1 MGASQARGEE
11 QVAGNGKVK
20 LIAIDDDPESL
31 RLVEA
36 ALCATLGDQLD
47 VLSFT
52 DPVVGLEAV
61 RRQRPEGV
69 LLDLR
74 MPTLSGM
81 EVLERIVEM
90 DRSIDV
96 LLLSAHDSAE
106 AAVEAIQKGACD
118 YLTKP
123 IEPHRLQERVSR
135 FVEDAVRRRK
145 TDQLDGELLGACRF
159 EGITG
164 RSPAIR
170 DVCAAIRRVA
180 PYFRNVLISGP
191 TGSGKELV
199 AKALHRL
206 SPVGSSG
213 PFIICNCAALT
224 ETLIENELFG
234 HARGA
239 FTGAVAEKAG
249 FFEMANGGTLF
260 LDEIGE
266 MSPAAQAKVLRA
278 VQNQEIQRV
287 GSATVRKVQVR
298 IVAATNRDL
307 AEESLAKRFREDL
320 FYRLSMIELKLPS
333 MADRKG
339 DLPLLMREFVDH
351 FSLQYGKQITG
362 VTRKAEAIL
371 FRYSWPGNVRELEN
385 TIDYACMVC
394 DSARIDV
401 GHLPE
406 RILRPPQARVP
417 AGSHP
422 LVSLEEMDRM
432 HARAVVEQLGGDK
445 AEAAAVL
452 GVSRAT
458 LYRLLAEQARE

>member
-1 MGASQARGEE
+1 
-11 QVAGNGKVK
+11 VAGNGKVK

-36 ALCATLGDQLD
+36 ALLAALGDQLE
-47 VLSFT
+47 VHSFS
-52 DPVVGLEAV
+52 DPIVGLESV

-74 MPTLSGM
+74 MPVLGGM

-96 LLLSAHDSAE
+96 LLLSALDSAE

-123 IEPHRLQERVSR
+123 IDPHRLQERVRR
-135 FVEDAVRRRK
+135 FLQEALHRRK
-145 TDQLDGELLGACRF
+145 TDQLDEQLLGACRF
-159 EGITG
+159 EGVTG
-164 RSPAIR
+164 RSGAIR
-170 DVCAAIRRVA
+170 EVCVAIRRVA
-180 PYFRNVLISGP
+180 PYFRNVLITGP

-199 AKALHRL
+199 ARALHRL

-213 PFIICNCAALT
+213 PFIVCNCAALT

-239 FTGAVAEKAG
+239 FTGAVEEKAG

-278 VQNQEIQRV
+278 VQNHEVQRV
-287 GSATVRKVQVR
+287 GSAAVRKVQVR

-320 FYRLSMIELKLPS
+320 YYRLSMIELKMPS
-333 MADRKG
+333 LADRKE
-339 DLPLLMREFVDH
+339 DLPLLVREFVDR
-351 FSLQYGKQITG
+351 FSRQYGKQITG
-362 VTRKAEAIL
+362 LTRKAETVL
-371 FRYSWPGNVRELEN
+371 YRYSWPGNVRELEN

-406 RILRPPQARVP
+406 KILRPPQVRVP
-417 AGSHP
+417 AGTHP
-422 LVSLEEMDRM
+422 LVSLEEMDRR

-445 AEAAAVL
+445 TEAAAVL

-458 LYRLLAEQARE
+458 LYRLLAEPGRE

>member
-1 MGASQARGEE
+1 MSTGS
-11 QVAGNGKVK
+11 GKVR
-20 LIAIDDDPESL
+20 LIAIDDDPQSL

-36 ALCATLGDQLD
+36 LLQEAMPEELE
-47 VLSFT
+47 VLSFL
-52 DPVVGLEAV
+52 DPVKGLQEV
-61 RRQRPEGV
+61 QRQRPDIV

-74 MPTLSGM
+74 MPNLGGM
-81 EVLERIVEM
+81 EILERIVEM

-106 AAVEAIQKGACD
+106 AAVEAIQKGASD

-123 IEPHRLQERVSR
+123 LDIARLRERVAR
-135 FVEDAVRRRK
+135 LVEEGLRRRK
-145 TDQLDGELLGACRF
+145 AERLDKELLETCQF
-159 EGITG
+159 EGITS
-164 RSPAIR
+164 RSPAML
-170 DVCAAIRRVA
+170 DVFAAIRRVA
-180 PYFRNVLISGP
+180 PYFRNVLVSGP

-199 AKALHRL
+199 ARALHRL
-206 SPVGSSG
+206 SPAGSSG
-213 PFIICNCAALT
+213 PFIVCNCAALT

-239 FTGAVAEKAG
+239 FTGAVDEKAG

-278 VQNQEIQRV
+278 VQNQEVQRV
-287 GSATVRKVQVR
+287 GSPVIRKVQVR

-307 AEESLAKRFREDL
+307 AEEARAKRFREDL
-320 FYRLSMIELKLPS
+320 YYRLAMIELKLPS
-333 MADRKG
+333 VEDRKE
-339 DLPLLMREFVDH
+339 DLPLLVREFV
-351 FSLQYGKQITG
+351 FRFARQYGKQIDG
-362 VTRKAEAIL
+362 VTRKAEAVL
-371 FRYSWPGNVRELEN
+371 HRYAWPGNIRELEN

-401 GHLPE
+401 NHLPE
-406 RILRPPQARVP
+406 KLLRPPAARVP

-422 LVSLEEMDRM
+422 LVSLEEMDRS
-432 HARAVVEQLGGDK
+432 HARAVVGQLGGDK
-445 AEAAAVL
+445 AEAATVL

-458 LYRLLAEQARE
+458 LYRLLADPGRD

>member
-1 MGASQARGEE
+1 VSSS
-11 QVAGNGKVK
+11 KVK

-36 ALCATLGDQLD
+36 ALYEGLGEQLE
-47 VLSFT
+47 VVSFT
-52 DPVVGLEAV
+52 DPLQGLEAV
-61 RRQRPEGV
+61 RRQRPDGV

-74 MPTLSGM
+74 MPEMSGM
-81 EVLERIVEM
+81 EVLERIVEL

-106 AAVEAIQKGACD
+106 AAVEAIQKGASD

-123 IEPHRLQERVSR
+123 IDPHRLQERIAR
-135 FVEDAVRRRK
+135 FMEDALRRRRAE
-145 TDQLDGELLGACRF
+145 QLYDELLGTCRF

-164 RSPAIR
+164 RSPAMR
-170 DVCAAIRRVA
+170 DVFTAIRRVA
-180 PYFRNVLISGP
+180 PYFRNALVSGP
-191 TGSGKELV
+191 TGAGKELV

-206 SPVGSSG
+206 SPGGASG
-213 PFIICNCAALT
+213 PFVVCNCAALT

-239 FTGAVAEKAG
+239 FTGAVEEKPG

-278 VQNQEIQRV
+278 VQHQEVQRV
-287 GSATVRKVQVR
+287 GSPAVRKVQVR

-307 AEESLAKRFREDL
+307 AEEVAARRFREDL
-320 FYRLSMIELKLPS
+320 YYRLAMIELKLPS
-333 MADRKG
+333 ISDRKE
-339 DLPLLMREFVDH
+339 DLLLLVREFVDR
-351 FSLQYGKQITG
+351 FAAQYGKQITG
-362 VTRKAEAIL
+362 VTRKAEAVL
-371 FRYSWPGNVRELEN
+371 LRYSWPGNVRELEN
-385 TIDYACMVC
+385 SIDYACIIC

-401 GHLPE
+401 NHLPE
-406 RILRPPQARVP
+406 KIWKPTATRVP
-417 AGSHP
+417 SGLHP
-422 LVSLEEMDRM
+422 MISLEEMDRR

-445 AEAAAVL
+445 TEAAAVL

-458 LYRLLAEQARE
+458 LYRLLAGGRQET

>member
-1 MGASQARGEE
+1 
-11 QVAGNGKVK
+11 VAGRGKVR
-20 LIAIDDDPESL
+20 LIAIDDDPESI

-36 ALCATLGDQLD
+36 LLRESMGGQLD
-47 VLSFT
+47 VRSFL
-52 DPVVGLEAV
+52 DPVKGLEAV
-61 RRQRPEGV
+61 ARERPDIV

-96 LLLSAHDSAE
+96 LLLSAYDSAE
-106 AAVEAIQKGACD
+106 AAVEAIQKGASD
-118 YLTKP
+118 YLVKP
-123 IEPHRLQERVSR
+123 LDVERLRERVAR
-135 FVEDAVRRRK
+135 LVQEGLRRRK
-145 TDQLDGELLGACRF
+145 AEELDEALLQTSRF
-159 EGITG
+159 EGITS
-164 RSPAIR
+164 RSPAML
-170 DVCAAIRRVA
+170 DVFAAIRRVA

-199 AKALHRL
+199 AQALHRL
-206 SPVGSSG
+206 SPAGSSG
-213 PFIICNCAALT
+213 PFIVCNCAALT

-239 FTGAVAEKAG
+239 FTGALQDKAG

-278 VQNQEIQRV
+278 VQHQEVQRV
-287 GSATVRKVQVR
+287 GSPVIRKVQVR

-307 AEESLAKRFREDL
+307 AEEAGAKRFREDL
-320 FYRLSMIELKLPS
+320 YYRLAMIELKLPS
-333 MADRKG
+333 VEDRKE
-339 DLPLLMREFVDH
+339 DLPLLVRDFVEC
-351 FSLQYGKQITG
+351 FARQYGKQIEG
-362 VTRKAEAIL
+362 VTRKAETVL
-371 FRYSWPGNVRELEN
+371 HRYPWPGNIRELEN

-401 GHLPE
+401 NHLPE
-406 RILRPPQARVP
+406 KLLRPRAAALV
-417 AGSHP
+417 AGGSHP

-432 HARAVVEQLGGDK
+432 HARAVVGQLGGDK
-445 AEAAAVL
+445 TEAAAVL

-458 LYRLLAEQARE
+458 LYRLLAEPGRE